1 MDTQSR
7 PELEDL
13 VRHDA
18 ETSPY
23 RSADRHVE
31 HAVSLLHAQ
40 ESWVAD
46 ERAENRNLADPRDLQ
61 FYFSPV
67 TGDGKDSNH

>member
-1 MDTQSR
+1 MDTHSR

-13 VRHDA
+13 VRHDD

-23 RSADRHVE
+23 LSADGHVE

-40 ESWVAD
+40 ASWVAD
-46 ERAENRNLADPRDLQ
+46 ARAENRS
-61 FYFSPV
+61 YPV
-67 TGDGKDSNH
+67 TGDGKDFNH

>member
-18 ETSPY
+18 EASPY
-23 RSADRHVE
+23 RSADGHVE

-46 ERAENRNLADPRDLQ
+46 ERAENRNLTDPGDLQ
-61 FYFSPV
+61 FYYSPV
-67 TGDGKDSNH
+67 AGDGKDSNH